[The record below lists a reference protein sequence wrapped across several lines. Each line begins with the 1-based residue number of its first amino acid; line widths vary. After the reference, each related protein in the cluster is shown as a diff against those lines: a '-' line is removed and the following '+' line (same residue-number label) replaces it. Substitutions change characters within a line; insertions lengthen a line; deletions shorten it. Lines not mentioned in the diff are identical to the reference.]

1 MRPTAVLSLFHSI
14 SGSGNV
20 TVSLGSTG
28 EFSGSAVAAA
38 NGAITIDASAGASVD
53 MTIQTLSAN
62 GNLTISMGAGTGDI
76 TFVTAT
82 TNKNFVFD
90 GSNSSG
96 QATLNSISASGTV
109 TLQLGAIGDLTNS
122 GIYAGGN
129 IAIDASQSNSAT
141 ISIGTYSGQGSF
153 TLSGGQGSGSIVL
166 GDDVGVTTVG
176 KNFTLDASNFNGD
189 VSIQAVTG
197 SGAATMSMGG
207 VGNFSAGNIAS
218 ASSAVFDFSNM
229 VSAGKVDIV
238 LVSASGAMTT
248 TLGSGSGDYS
258 AGVLAID
265 GNVVFDAT
273 NHTGDLNF
281 TEISASG
288 AVTLSVGGDG
298 NVSANII
305 NTTGSFTLDNATSTS
320 GRAIVQHLSASGA
333 ITVNLGSTSGGNA
346 ASFSAV
352 NSESAIVFSAASY
365 NQDLTFASVS
375 GSKAVTITSGGSG
388 TVSGSAFDALG
399 ALTISAYLGG
409 GENLALSDLSASGI
423 SLTITGG
430 SGLATISSI
439 QTLGGTFTLDT
450 NASTQ
455 KDGAHS
461 IQTVSATAASIV
473 MGLGDNTN
481 VSAMAIG
488 SGGTTITTDA
498 SADITVTLVTSV
510 GSLTVN
516 QVGGGEFD
524 FRSAVIG
531 NSFTYNATGLAS
543 GGSLQINSASI
554 SANVALNYGEG
565 LIANVSAQVIDT
577 VGSFTLSGGD

>member
-1 MRPTAVLSLFHSI
+1 
-14 SGSGNV
+14 
-20 TVSLGSTG
+20 
-28 EFSGSAVAAA
+28 
-38 NGAITIDASAGASVD
+38 
-53 MTIQTLSAN
+53 
-62 GNLTISMGAGTGDI
+62 MGAGTGDI

-409 GENLALSDLSASGI
+409 GENLALSDLSPAE
-423 SLTITGG
+423 
-430 SGLATISSI
+430 LA
-439 QTLGGTFTLDT
+439 
-450 NASTQ
+450 
-455 KDGAHS
+455 
-461 IQTVSATAASIV
+461 
-473 MGLGDNTN
+473 
-481 VSAMAIG
+481 
-488 SGGTTITTDA
+488 
-498 SADITVTLVTSV
+498 
-510 GSLTVN
+510 
-516 QVGGGEFD
+516 
-524 FRSAVIG
+524 
-531 NSFTYNATGLAS
+531 
-543 GGSLQINSASI
+543 
-554 SANVALNYGEG
+554 
-565 LIANVSAQVIDT
+565 
-577 VGSFTLSGGD
+577 